1 MSNEENFCVVVDTK
15 DGRSWH
21 FCDELW
27 KAIEEARRE
36 AEKDTVKHVKITLMF
51 K

>member
-1 MSNEENFCVVVDTK
+1 MENYCIIVDKKT
-15 DGRSWH
+15 GRSWH

-27 KAIEEARRE
+27 KAIEEARE
-36 AEKDTVKHVKITLMF
+36 QAKQDDVLAVKMTLHF